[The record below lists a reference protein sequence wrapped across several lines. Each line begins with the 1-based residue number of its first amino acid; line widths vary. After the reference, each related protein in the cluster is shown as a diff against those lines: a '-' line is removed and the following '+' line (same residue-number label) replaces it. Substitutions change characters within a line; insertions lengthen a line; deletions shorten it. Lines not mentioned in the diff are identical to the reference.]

1 MRLGFVGT
9 GTISSAV
16 IAGLMQSDL
25 KIEQITVS
33 PRNSE
38 TAAKLAERY
47 SRVSI
52 GRDNQDVV
60 DTSQVVFLAVRSQ
73 VAEAIIKEIRFR
85 PEQHIVSFIPVFSI
99 ETISEWIGVPAKLT
113 RAVPLPFVAQGM
125 GATAFYPSDETISA
139 VFAELGTA
147 VAVTDLQEYE
157 VLTTSGALMGTYFG
171 ILENAELWLTG
182 NGVPS
187 AQAHAY
193 LRQLFAGL
201 AHATSSSPH
210 SSFSELRTEFS
221 TKGGLNEQ
229 LFADFQ
235 KAGGTTALTNALT
248 VALERMQG
256 RVKREQ

>member
-157 VLTTSGALMGTYFG
+157 VLTTKRCSHG
-171 ILENAELWLTG
+171 
-182 NGVPS
+182 
-187 AQAHAY
+187 H
-193 LRQLFAGL
+193 LFW
-201 AHATSSSPH
+201 H
-210 SSFSELRTEFS
+210 S
-221 TKGGLNEQ
+221 
-229 LFADFQ
+229 
-235 KAGGTTALTNALT
+235 
-248 VALERMQG
+248 
-256 RVKREQ
+256 